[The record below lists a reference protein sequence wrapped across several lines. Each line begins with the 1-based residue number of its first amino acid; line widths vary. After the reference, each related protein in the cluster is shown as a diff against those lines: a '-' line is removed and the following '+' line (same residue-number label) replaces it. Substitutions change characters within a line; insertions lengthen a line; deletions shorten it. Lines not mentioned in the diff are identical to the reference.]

1 MRLRIYCERCWECGR
16 WYLEGMSVEKV
27 EEMCGAEIDKQ
38 RVTPRR
44 VTRYVCM
51 EYIRLHND
59 MAWTHTKSL
68 PFFD

>member
-1 MRLRIYCERCWECGR
+1 MLGMWPMVPGRDECRESG
-16 WYLEGMSVEKV
+16 
-27 EEMCGAEIDKQ
+27 EMCGAGIDKQ

-44 VTRYVCM
+44 VTRYVFM